1 MTPHFCIVRSNKNH
15 SLFIMKVLIL
25 ETSLTCQWLSLFS
38 KLNSPN
44 LLLPCTN
51 AVLHLQLALLPSWYL
66 STMFFFKM
74 EWNVM
79 HLYNGII
86 PRNPTPYV
94 CLSLSISLNLRSVS
108 WMVVPSSQP
117 NNVYVKS
124 GLFYSM
130 CDQSTVTVLRLLC
143 YPPVTSAAVPH
154 HF

>member
-38 KLNSPN
+38 KSNSPN

-51 AVLHLQLALLPSWYL
+51 AILYLPLALLPSWYL
-66 STMFFFKM
+66 STMLFFKM

-79 HLYNGII
+79 HLYNAII

-94 CLSLSISLNLRSVS
+94 CLRSVS

-117 NNVYVKS
+117 NNVHVKS
-124 GLFYSM
+124 GLFYPM
-130 CDQSTVTVLRLLC
+130 CSQTTFTVLRLLC